1 MATALID
8 KNRKTSSMDQF
19 ILILEISFVFLLVYT
34 LITLFDASINS
45 INAYG
50 SLTSRFLGEQGVGS
64 LNGGQ
69 LESIVRITIVF
80 NLLLFTLSLFFGI
93 WMRKTRDDWSFKKMG
108 FTLRTDK
115 YSFKNLIERGLILG
129 FLVIVIHYI
138 IMTVT
143 IYLVTGSFEEAV
155 LNIHTY
161 YTGSDLYSSNQLNAE
176 FYFGYAEMSI
186 IWPMS
191 AGFFF
196 FAYAHNSLAARFS
209 KGIANILSSLFYVYY
224 LLYFFVITEQGKLEI
239 LFNPNTWTIPLV
251 VQLVVL
257 LITMYISFSA
267 FGETKSIVLPFLL
280 NFVLNAVLTF
290 FRSFNSLSYSEYTPL
305 MLIPFFISLTIVVG
319 WFFWRRSTFST
330 LKNGIRDIKFKNI
343 PIKQTIFY
351 SVIFILLSFMV
362 PGILEYFILGEST
375 SGLISLVTGLIYVL
389 IIIIAILVL
398 TYEPTSVYDVILVS
412 KDGRPISSKIE
423 QFETDDV
430 LISGFFTA
438 IGTIS
443 TELGAGDSELKS
455 VKRGDKEIIIVE
467 GVLSNVIAL
476 VDKDQKSIR
485 DEISQLHQNFEIKYR
500 DTLTEWSGQQ
510 FTEAFDLLDVI
521 NKLSIRFNISPQT
534 RWIGTLSLV
543 FSPLIIFLLGFVI

>member
-1 MATALID
+1 
-8 KNRKTSSMDQF
+8 MDQF

-50 SLTSRFLGEQGVGS
+50 SLSNQFLGEQGVGS

-80 NLLLFTLSLFFGI
+80 NLLLFTFSLFFGI

-108 FTLRTDK
+108 FTLRTEN

-129 FLVIVIHYI
+129 FLVVVIHYI
-138 IMTVT
+138 IMTIT
-143 IYLVTGSFEEAV
+143 LYLVTGSFEEAV
-155 LNIHTY
+155 LNVHTY

-176 FYFGYAEMSI
+176 FYFGYAEMGI

-196 FAYAHNSLAARFS
+196 FAYTHNSLAARFS
-209 KGIANILSSLFYVYY
+209 KGIANSLSSLFYVYY

-239 LFNPNTWTIPLV
+239 LFNPNTWSIPLI

-280 NFVLNAVLTF
+280 NFVLNVVLTF
-290 FRSFNSLSYSEYTPL
+290 FRSYNSLAYTEYTPL
-305 MLIPFFISLTIVVG
+305 MLIPFFISLAIVVG
-319 WFFWRRSTFST
+319 WFIWRRSAFST
-330 LKNGIRDIKFKNI
+330 LKNGMRDIKLSNI

-351 SVIFILLSFMV
+351 SAIFILLSFMV

-375 SGLISLVTGLIYVL
+375 SGTISLVTGLIYVL
-389 IIIIAILVL
+389 IITIAILVL
-398 TYEPTSVYDVILVS
+398 TYEPTSVYDVLLVS
-412 KDGRPISSKIE
+412 KDGRPVASKIE

-455 VKRGDKEIIIVE
+455 VRRGDRK
-467 GVLSNVIAL
+467 
-476 VDKDQKSIR
+476 
-485 DEISQLHQNFEIKYR
+485 
-500 DTLTEWSGQQ
+500 
-510 FTEAFDLLDVI
+510 
-521 NKLSIRFNISPQT
+521 
-534 RWIGTLSLV
+534 
-543 FSPLIIFLLGFVI
+543 